1 MVLGHSNVEAQLPI
15 DDLLAEYDFQ
25 VAMEILVQLC
35 VDRTL
40 AEAIEQLAGIGH
52 ECGPAPIV
60 GAETLVH
67 GHLVQLVEA
76 LAPLL
81 GNLFCPVE
89 SSIID
94 PFKHIFQPGQVFAL
108 AIAEH
113 R

>member
-1 MVLGHSNVEAQLPI
+1 
-15 DDLLAEYDFQ
+15 
-25 VAMEILVQLC
+25 MEIRVQWY
-35 VDRTL
+35 VDRTT

-52 ECGPAPIV
+52 ECGPAAILER
-60 GAETLVH
+60 ETLVH
-67 GHLVQLVEA
+67 AHLAQLVEA

-81 GNLFCPVE
+81 GNLLCPVE

-94 PFKHIFQPGQVFAL
+94 PFKHMFQRGQVFAL